1 MVSLKKFLKVGK
13 NYIDYIMK
21 LGFSELLVNFIEL
34 IILVA
39 ISLLVMFPVSAVKV
53 ILYSFVSLFTKT
65 NQMVYLIYNIV
76 FLIINAV
83 ISLALFIYMFN
94 KRYEDIESIRNRKRE
109 TKIEVKDVKN
119 GVRKIELEDESME
132 LPKPAQKKR
141 F

>member
-65 NQMVYLIYNIV
+65 NQTVYLIYNIV

-109 TKIEVKDVKN
+109 TKI
-119 GVRKIELEDESME
+119 
-132 LPKPAQKKR
+132 
-141 F
+141 

>member
-65 NQMVYLIYNIV
+65 NQTVYLIYNIV
-76 FLIINAV
+76 FLIINSV